1 MKRSTFPRDLQFYK
15 FSTYG
20 FLKNL
25 KFFDPFIILF
35 FKEMGLSFFQIGILF
50 AIREVATNFLEMPT
64 GIVADSFGRRSS
76 MIFSFISYII
86 SFIIFYLFPFFWI
99 YAIAMIFFA
108 FGEAFRTGTHKAM
121 ILEYL
126 KIKNLTQHKVDYY
139 GHTRAASQLGAALSS
154 IIAAVLVFY
163 SGSYKIIFLA
173 STIPY
178 ILDLLLMIS
187 YPKEL
192 DGEIIKHEGQTA
204 LIRIFSQ
211 IHTTIKNFLSIFAN
225 KDSLR
230 AIINS
235 SLFDGMYKT
244 VKDYLQP
251 ILKNYAILIPIFIYL
266 DKDKRISIVIGLVY
280 FALYILNSFSSSSA
294 GKFSKKIKSL
304 GIAININYLAGAT
317 IIMISGIALYFK
329 LYIISILFF
338 IFLNMIENLKRPM
351 TVGYISELISNK
363 VMATGL
369 SSESQFKAIFV
380 AIFSVVMGLLADKI
394 GVGAGLVAMSVILLM
409 FYPIIALKKD

>member
-1 MKRSTFPRDLQFYK
+1 MKRSAFPRDLQFYK

-192 DGEIIKHEGQTA
+192 DGEIIK
-204 LIRIFSQ
+204 
-211 IHTTIKNFLSIFAN
+211 
-225 KDSLR
+225 
-230 AIINS
+230 
-235 SLFDGMYKT
+235 
-244 VKDYLQP
+244 
-251 ILKNYAILIPIFIYL
+251 
-266 DKDKRISIVIGLVY
+266 
-280 FALYILNSFSSSSA
+280 
-294 GKFSKKIKSL
+294 
-304 GIAININYLAGAT
+304 
-317 IIMISGIALYFK
+317 
-329 LYIISILFF
+329 
-338 IFLNMIENLKRPM
+338 
-351 TVGYISELISNK
+351 
-363 VMATGL
+363 
-369 SSESQFKAIFV
+369 
-380 AIFSVVMGLLADKI
+380 
-394 GVGAGLVAMSVILLM
+394 
-409 FYPIIALKKD
+409 